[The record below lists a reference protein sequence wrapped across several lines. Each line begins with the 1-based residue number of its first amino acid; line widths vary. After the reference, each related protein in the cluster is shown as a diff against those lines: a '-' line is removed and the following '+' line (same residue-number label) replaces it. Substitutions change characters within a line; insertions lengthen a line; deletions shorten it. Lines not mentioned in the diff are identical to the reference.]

1 MISPKCEKKNPS
13 FRLKI
18 HSPANYI
25 HPHVDKVVNIK
36 GETDWEAWAH
46 LIGSSLEALGYNN
59 DRFIVGFLLDLINT
73 LPEDF
78 RFAIGRGIVE
88 GRGLNIEIKNEEGGQ
103 VLEATLPQ
111 KYEPL
116 AGTKKTKSGLV
127 IPNKAEKSELVL
139 PKDVN

>member
-1 MISPKCEKKNPS
+1 MKKCEKQKPS
-13 FRLKI
+13 FRIKI

-25 HPHVDKVVNIK
+25 NNHVDKVVNVK
-36 GETDWEAWAH
+36 GDTDWEAWARMV
-46 LIGSSLEALGYNN
+46 GASLEALGYNN

-78 RFAIGRGIVE
+78 RLAIGRGIVE

-103 VLEATLPQ
+103 VLEASLPQ

-116 AGTKKTKSGLV
+116 AGPKETKSGLI
-127 IPNKAEKSELVL
+127 IPDQVDKSQLVL
-139 PKDVN
+139 LKDVK